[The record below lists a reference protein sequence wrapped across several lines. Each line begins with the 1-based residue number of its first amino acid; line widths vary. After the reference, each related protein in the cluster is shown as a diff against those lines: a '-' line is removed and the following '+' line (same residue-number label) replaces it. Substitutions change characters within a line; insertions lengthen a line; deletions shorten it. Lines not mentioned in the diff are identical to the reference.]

1 MVYAVNFGQ
10 KGTELPKKRTMKL
23 KRVLLLVLM
32 LALLAGGI
40 AFWKLTAT
48 PPSQDDGI
56 SDTTF
61 PAKFKDSAKPE
72 TEEEKARL
80 KLLGVWQDDY
90 QGKRTMTLNDDG
102 SGSMVVELSGVQ
114 AFLFA
119 SKLRFDMKWS
129 LDGTTLTKRTVG
141 GEPADKVNLI
151 LNTMG
156 DTAEDTLLELTE
168 ERLLLLDKNGKTKYD
183 WKRVKKDEPSKE

>member
-1 MVYAVNFGQ
+1 MNRT
-10 KGTELPKKRTMKL
+10 TEERTMKL
-23 KRVLLLVLM
+23 KRILLLVLM

-40 AFWKLTAT
+40 AYWKLTT
-48 PPSQDDGI
+48 PPSQNDGI
-56 SDTTF
+56 ADATL
-61 PAKFKDSAKPE
+61 PAKFKDGAKPE
-72 TEEEKARL
+72 TEEEKARR

-102 SGSMVVELSGVQ
+102 SGTMVVKLSGVQ

-129 LDGTTLTKRTVG
+129 LDGKTLTKRTVG

-156 DTAEDTLLELTE
+156 NTAEDTLLELTE